1 MKKSERAR
9 KTNELIQSTHDA
21 LQTVYDALNK
31 GQRQK
36 LEKNETIAELLDRYN
51 VERVVE

>member
-1 MKKSERAR
+1 MKNSDLVRETDELSE
-9 KTNELIQSTHDA
+9 STHDA

-36 LEKNETIAELLDRYN
+36 LEKNEQIAALLDRYA
-51 VERVVE
+51 VEREIE